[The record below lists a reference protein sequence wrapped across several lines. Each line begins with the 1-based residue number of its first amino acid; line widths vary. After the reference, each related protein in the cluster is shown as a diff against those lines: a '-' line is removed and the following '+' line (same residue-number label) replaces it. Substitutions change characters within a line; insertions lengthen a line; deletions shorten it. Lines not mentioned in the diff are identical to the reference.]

1 MTEGILERWLEELVA
16 TPGLTAIADRGA
28 RLVAASP
35 RMRSRRPLSSAGA
48 RGQWST
54 WGREAALRAFHSPSN
69 CRSGAFTLLE
79 AERRKCAFLT
89 RWAREL
95 PNVEVI
101 WGRAEEQAVDSWG
114 VALAK
119 ALAKPPVA
127 AELCLPL
134 VRPGG
139 VAILWV
145 GETADPERVA
155 AVAARLSAEL
165 EQGPPGL
172 LVLRK
177 LGPTPPGFPRR
188 PGIAKKRPL
197 A

>member
-1 MTEGILERWLEELVA
+1 MRLPFLERWLEDVLA
-16 TPGLTAIADRGA
+16 TPGLTSLGDRAEA
-28 RLVAASP
+28 RRVLVDD
-35 RMRSRRPLSSAGA
+35 
-48 RGQWST
+48 
-54 WGREAALRAFHSPSN
+54 ALRAVPVIRSS
-69 CRSGAFTLLE
+69 SGAVVDVGSGGGSPGIPLAVALPDRRFTLLE
-79 AERRKCAFLT
+79 AQRRKAEFL
-89 RWAREL
+89 ARIADGL

-101 WGRAEEQAVDSWG
+101 RGRAEEQSVDAWG

-119 ALAKPPVA
+119 ALAAPPVA
-127 AELCLPL
+127 AELTLAL

-139 VAILWV
+139 IAVVWV
-145 GETADPERVA
+145 GATADRSRVA
-155 AVAARLSAEL
+155 HAAARLAAEL
-165 EQGPPGL
+165 EEDRGGL